1 MLGTFAHYY
10 FEPRDPSPRDERM
23 VGLLTRAAAVA
34 IERSRAEAALRELNA
49 TLEHRVAAQAR
60 ERDRI
65 WKVSHD
71 LMLVQGSDGKVLN
84 VNPAWTATL
93 GWAEADFLGRTLE
106 WVLHPED
113 LVRTRVEFDR
123 TSAGGEARVF
133 ENRYRH
139 KDGSIRWLSW
149 RVVHDQGGL
158 IYAVARDVTELKHA
172 EDALQETRRE
182 LTRVSRQTTLSTM
195 AATIAHEIT
204 QPLSAV
210 VTSANAGLRW
220 LARPEPELDEVRHVL
235 KRIVDEGHRVGEV
248 IASVRAMFGKERRKK
263 DAVDLNA
270 LVREVL
276 ALSSRE
282 LVGQEV
288 SVEDDLRRDLPRVMA
303 DRVQM
308 QQVLVNLVTNA
319 VEAMSS
325 VTDRRR
331 SLLVKSDIQTGDV
344 LVAVGD
350 TGIGIDP
357 KDMDRVFEPFFTT
370 KSRGMGLGL
379 SVCRSIV
386 EGHGGRLRASQRN
399 PHGTLF
405 HIQLPSIVPES

>member
-1 MLGTFAHYY
+1 LGADMRDNRLEYARAQGVREEVAQQALETVAEGGPLVGVLEFLCRTMEDESRDRVIACIHPLDEDAAMFRDTAAPSLDQSYAEAVNGMLVSSMTGPCCYAVATRQTIVVPEVAADSRFSGFRAFADPLGVRSCWSTPIFSNEGRMLGTFAHYY

-113 LVRTRVEFDR
+113 LERTRAEFDR

-158 IYAVARDVTELKHA
+158 IYAVARDVTELKRRGRVARNASRTHA
-172 EDALQETRRE
+172 RE
-182 LTRVSRQTTLSTM
+182 ST
-195 AATIAHEIT
+195 
-204 QPLSAV
+204 
-210 VTSANAGLRW
+210 
-220 LARPEPELDEVRHVL
+220 DD
-235 KRIVDEGHRVGEV
+235 IVD
-248 IASVRAMFGKERRKK
+248 
-263 DAVDLNA
+263 
-270 LVREVL
+270 
-276 ALSSRE
+276 
-282 LVGQEV
+282 
-288 SVEDDLRRDLPRVMA
+288 
-303 DRVQM
+303 
-308 QQVLVNLVTNA
+308 
-319 VEAMSS
+319 
-325 VTDRRR
+325 
-331 SLLVKSDIQTGDV
+331 
-344 LVAVGD
+344 
-350 TGIGIDP
+350 
-357 KDMDRVFEPFFTT
+357 
-370 KSRGMGLGL
+370 
-379 SVCRSIV
+379 
-386 EGHGGRLRASQRN
+386 HGGHDCARNHPAAIGGCHQR
-399 PHGTLF
+399 
-405 HIQLPSIVPES
+405 